1 MFPSVA
7 LIAYSDFRSRPAQEA
22 GMLALAGV
30 NRLITLGLDD
40 HPSLIREAIAY
51 VDTLGYERLRAVL
64 ARNVGERRGEV
75 FLRVYRAVGELMSS
89 SCLPQARTSGTMNG
103 ILRQELASVT
113 GVANSRRA
121 IERSLAVLNLPP
133 PRKLIELARL
143 LHAGRLLDDPGC
155 APGVRPS
162 EVLFA
167 IEFAGNYGYTL
178 AFLLRARGY
187 EVVSVLPKHTK
198 HWKEVFHNQRLKSDP
213 ADALT
218 ITDLAARGSFV
229 GFPFHEQVYA
239 DLRGLVSEYERLT
252 KLRTGTIAR
261 LKDVLQIVWPEFES
275 RLDNFGKKTPIALL
289 KAYPGPEAFLRA
301 RKASVL
307 KLIRTTSH
315 GQHGEALYDD
325 LHEGAR
331 ATIALTGAQG
341 CLKNEIGRQI
351 ELLASYERQIAEVRE
366 TMIACLQR
374 APEGEALLSIPKLGE
389 VTAAVFLGS
398 IGDPRTY
405 DSSRQ
410 ALRVG
415 GLSLIVTT
423 ASGNN
428 PGKPR
433 LSKRGRPELRRLM
446 YMFAVRSVTKDG
458 IYRTEYERG
467 LARNP
472 KLPKKVLVGISRKAL
487 RMMFRVAAE
496 RRLYSLE
503 APK

>member
-1 MFPSVA
+1 MN
-7 LIAYSDFRSRPAQEA
+7 AYQKRLKAQA
-22 GMLALAGV
+22 A
-30 NRLITLGLDD
+30 
-40 HPSLIREAIAY
+40 
-51 VDTLGYERLRAVL
+51 RAV
-64 ARNVGERRGEV
+64 VGIDAAKRVHTAVVRTAGGPDSVPFQFAATREGFVQLLEELER
-75 FLRVYRAVGELMSS
+75 
-89 SCLPQARTSGTMNG
+89 
-103 ILRQELASVT
+103 
-113 GVANSRRA
+113 
-121 IERSLAVLNLPP
+121 
-133 PRKLIELARL
+133 
-143 LHAGRLLDDPGC
+143 C
-155 APGVRPS
+155 APGLHPS

-178 AFLLRARGY
+178 AFLLRAHGY

-261 LKDVLQIVWPEFES
+261 LKDVLQVVWPEFEA
-275 RLDNFGKKTPIALL
+275 RLCNFGKKTPIALL
-289 KAYPGPEAFLRA
+289 KACPGPDEFLRR
-301 RKASVL
+301 RKATVL
-307 KLIRTTSH
+307 QVIAEASH
-315 GQHGEALYDD
+315 GQHGEDLYND
-325 LHEGAR
+325 LCDAAR
-331 ATIALTGAQG
+331 TTIALVGAQG
-341 CLKNEIGRQI
+341 LKDEIGRQI
-351 ELLASYERQIAEVRE
+351 ELLASYERQIAEVRQ

-423 ASGNN
+423 ASGSN

-458 IYRTEYERG
+458 IYRAEYERG

-472 KLPKKVLVGISRKAL
+472 NLSKKVLVGISRKAL
-487 RMMFRVAAE
+487 RMMFRVAYE
-496 RRLYSLE
+496 RRLYSVE